1 MSFKKNICIID
12 SIYERHFSAP
22 TVEQSIIKDGEIQL
36 FHIKSSEDFA
46 SLPLEAIDVMLVWAC
61 VPSIAVNEKILSRL
75 SRCKAIV
82 KVAVGYDNI
91 ELKTAREFGIPVYN
105 IPDYGTEEVA
115 DHSMALLLSMIRK
128 IAYMDKI
135 SKNDAWDWSKIKPA
149 HRIRGRK
156 MGIIG
161 FGRIGGA
168 VAKRAQAFGI
178 DVVFYDPYVQ
188 SGIEKTFGVRR
199 ADTLIELLESV
210 DYISIHAS
218 LTETSHH
225 LIGPKEFERIKKGAL
240 IVNTARGSIID
251 KTSLTH
257 ALEAGTIAMA
267 GLDVIEGEPFVSDN
281 LKVASNIILTAHSA
295 FYSEE
300 AFQEMREKS
309 ARMANLILAGTPS
322 RNLLN

>member
-1 MSFKKNICIID
+1 MSFMKNICIID
-12 SIYERHFSAP
+12 STYERHFSTP
-22 TVEQSIIKDGEIQL
+22 SVEQSIVKDGEIQL
-36 FHIKSSEDFA
+36 FHIKSSEEFA
-46 SLPLEAIDVMLVWAC
+46 LLPLETIDVMLLWAC
-61 VPSIAVNEKILSRL
+61 VPSIVVNEKVLSRL
-75 SRCKAIV
+75 TQCKAIV

-91 ELKTAREFGIPVYN
+91 ELKRARELGISVYN

-115 DHSMALLLSMIRK
+115 DHSIALLLSMIRK
-128 IAYMDKI
+128 IAYMDRI
-135 SKNDAWDWSKIKPA
+135 SKNDAWDWSKIKPT
-149 HRIRGRK
+149 HRIRGSK

-188 SGIEKTFGVRR
+188 SGVEKTFGVRR
-199 ADTLIELLESV
+199 TDTLIELLESV
-210 DYISIHAS
+210 DYISVHAS

-225 LIGPKEFERIKKGAL
+225 LIGPKEFEHIKKGVL
-240 IVNTARGSIID
+240 IVNTARGAIID
-251 KTSLTH
+251 TDSLIR
-257 ALEAGTIAMA
+257 ALETGTIAMA
-267 GLDVIEGEPFVSDN
+267 GLDVIEGEPFVSND
-281 LKVASNIILTAHSA
+281 LKAANNIILTAHSA

-309 ARMANLILAGTPS
+309 AHMANSILAGTSP